1 MMSCLY
7 IFSIFKDINYCITSQ
22 PMIGGFRVATNYKH
36 AIWRHISAISKRH
49 GHRCIQES
57 DVRSITW
64 EMEPKS
70 LVKLLQNLAGAGKEV
85 AKNKND
91 IDKVLSE
98 LQVPLGFISKCYL
111 RFVLPMCRRGIRG
124 REAGK

>member
-1 MMSCLY
+1 EALEWLQTTNMPSG
-7 IFSIFKDINYCITSQ
+7 DT
-22 PMIGGFRVATNYKH
+22 FRQFL
-36 AIWRHISAISKRH
+36 KRH

-91 IDKVLSE
+91 IDNVLSE

-124 REAGK
+124 REAGKQRGA